1 MQILKKLIFL
11 LSKKERNQA
20 SLIIIMILIMG
31 FLEVIGVASIVP
43 FMAVLSDPE
52 IVDTNFFLNKFF
64 KSLSSFE
71 IYTKQQ
77 FLFVLGLIVFGL
89 LVISLLFK
97 TLTTYLQYKFVTMRE
112 FTVGKKLMKA
122 YLNQPYSWFL
132 NRNSAELGKTILSEV
147 GIIIGKGLTPM
158 MNLITHSIITSLLL
172 ALLIYNDP
180 KLALIIGTTII
191 SIYGIIFKF
200 SRSLLQKAGKER
212 LKENELRFT
221 ALSEAF
227 GAIKDIKIGGLEDSY
242 VNRFAGPAQRFA
254 KVTTFGQILSELPRY
269 ALELIAFGG
278 MLLLTLYIMKSS
290 PMFTQVIPIISLYAL
305 AGYRLMPSLQNIYV
319 SITHLRFISP
329 AVDALYKDLNQ
340 LRINDKIN
348 SKENIFLEKV
358 ISLKNIHYNYPNSS
372 RTALKN
378 LSLDIPAFSTVGL
391 VGKTGSGKTT
401 TVDIIL
407 GLLQAQ
413 KGKLVIDQKV
423 LTSNNIR
430 SWQNNIGYVPQQIF
444 LADDTIEANI
454 AFGFSDKIIDQ
465 TKVEQAAK
473 IANLHDFIIDE
484 LPDKYQTKVGE
495 RGVRLSGGQRQRI
508 GIARAVYNEPKVLI
522 LDEATSALDQVTEKA
537 VMDSVNKLHKKIT
550 IIIIAHRLTTVKNCD
565 KVFLLENGKLINSGK
580 FEEIKELQDI

>member
-1 MQILKKLIFL
+1 MQILKKLIFI

-20 SLIIIMILIMG
+20 ALIVMMILVMAI
-31 FLEVIGVASIVP
+31 LDVIGVASIVP
-43 FMAVLSDPE
+43 FMAVLSNPE

-64 KSLSSFE
+64 KSLSSLE

-89 LVISLLFK
+89 LVISLSFK
-97 TLTTYLQYKFVTMRE
+97 ALTTYLQYKFVTMRE
-112 FTVGKKLMKA
+112 FTVGKRLMEA

-132 NRNSAELGKTILSEV
+132 NRNSAELGKSILSEV

-158 MNLITHSIITSLLL
+158 MNLITHSIIAILLL
-172 ALLIYNDP
+172 TLLIYNDP
-180 KLALIIGTTII
+180 KLALMIGIIII
-191 SIYGIIFKF
+191 SIYGIIYTF
-200 SRSLLQKAGKER
+200 SRNLLQKAGKER
-212 LKENELRFT
+212 LKENEHRFT

-227 GAIKDIKIGGLEDSY
+227 GAIKDIKVGGLEDTY

-254 KVTTFGQILSELPRY
+254 KITTFGQILSELPRY

-278 MLLLTLYIMKSS
+278 MLLLTLYIMKQSS
-290 PMFTQVIPIISLYAL
+290 MFTEVIPIISLYAL

-319 SITHLRFISP
+319 SITNLRFLSP
-329 AVDALYKDLNQ
+329 AVDSLYKELNQ
-340 LRINDKIN
+340 LESYDREKGE
-348 SKENIFLEKV
+348 ENIILDKA

-372 RTALKN
+372 RTALKDLN
-378 LSLDIPAFSTVGL
+378 LDIPAFSTVGL

-401 TVDIIL
+401 TIDIIL

-413 KGKLVIDQKV
+413 KGKLKIDQKV
-423 LTSNNIR
+423 LTSKNIR
-430 SWQNNIGYVPQQIF
+430 SWQNNIGYVPQHIY
-444 LADDTIEANI
+444 LADNTIEANI
-454 AFGFSDKIIDQ
+454 AFGFGDKIIDQ
-465 TKVEQAAK
+465 TKVERAAK
-473 IANLHDFIIDE
+473 IANLHDFIINE

-537 VMDSVNKLHKKIT
+537 VMDSVNKLHKKFT
-550 IIIIAHRLTTVKNCD
+550 IIIITHRLTTIKNCD
-565 KVFLLENGKLINSGK
+565 KVFLLEDGKLISSGK
-580 FEEIKELQDI
+580 FEEIKELQDL

>member
-1 MQILKKLIFL
+1 MQILKKLIFI

-20 SLIIIMILIMG
+20 ALIVMMILVMAI
-31 FLEVIGVASIVP
+31 LDVIGVASIVP
-43 FMAVLSDPE
+43 FMAVLSNPE

-64 KSLSSFE
+64 KSLSFLE

-89 LVISLLFK
+89 LVISLSFK
-97 TLTTYLQYKFVTMRE
+97 ALTTYLQYKFVTMRE
-112 FTVGKKLMKA
+112 FTVGKRLMEA

-132 NRNSAELGKTILSEV
+132 NRNSAELGKSILSEV

-158 MNLITHSIITSLLL
+158 MNLITHSIIAILLL
-172 ALLIYNDP
+172 TLLIYNDP
-180 KLALIIGTTII
+180 KLALMIGIIII
-191 SIYGIIFKF
+191 SIYGIIYTF

-212 LKENELRFT
+212 LKENEHRFT

-227 GAIKDIKIGGLEDSY
+227 GAIKDIKVGGLEDTY

-254 KVTTFGQILSELPRY
+254 KITTFGQILSELPRY

-278 MLLLTLYIMKSS
+278 MLILTLYIMKQSS
-290 PMFTQVIPIISLYAL
+290 MFTEVIPIISLYVL

-319 SITHLRFISP
+319 SITNLRFLSP
-329 AVDALYKDLNQ
+329 AVDSLYKELNQ
-340 LRINDKIN
+340 LEGYDREKGE
-348 SKENIFLEKV
+348 ENIILDKA

-372 RTALKN
+372 RTALKDLN
-378 LSLDIPAFSTVGL
+378 LDIPAFSTVGL

-401 TVDIIL
+401 TIDIIL

-413 KGKLVIDQKV
+413 KGKLEIDQKV
-423 LTSNNIR
+423 LTSKNIR
-430 SWQNNIGYVPQQIF
+430 SWQNNIGYVPQHIY

-454 AFGFSDKIIDQ
+454 AFGFGDKIIDQ
-465 TKVEQAAK
+465 TKVERAAK
-473 IANLHDFIIDE
+473 IANLHDFIINE
-484 LPDKYQTKVGE
+484 LPDKYQTNVGE

-522 LDEATSALDQVTEKA
+522 LDEATSALDQVTEKT
-537 VMDSVNKLHKKIT
+537 VMDSVNKLHKKVT
-550 IIIIAHRLTTVKNCD
+550 IIIITHRLTTIKNCD
-565 KVFLLENGKLINSGK
+565 KVFLLEDGKLISSGK
-580 FEEIKELQDI
+580 FEEIKELQDL